1 MALAAKHFAASV
13 TIVLDILRAQ
23 QVVNACAFPVGRE
36 IIVLNVSF
44 NSPVEIIFFFFFMLR

>member
-44 NSPVEIIFFFFFMLR
+44 